1 MYCRLSNFL
10 TRERDTAVPY
20 MSVIPAAFCY
30 IYQANL
36 HKFQLLTMQA
46 RMCLTK
52 VSPTGYPP
60 YAQYPQP
67 AVAQQAP
74 SLPPDLS
81 KELSEVLEKLTGT
94 KESIKGTKAW
104 FMERVAVHLSGMVT
118 ALRDRVLGLSEVDKQ
133 LHVIY
138 LVNDILFSW

>member
-1 MYCRLSNFL
+1 
-10 TRERDTAVPY
+10 
-20 MSVIPAAFCY
+20 
-30 IYQANL
+30 
-36 HKFQLLTMQA
+36 
-46 RMCLTK
+46 MCLTK
-52 VSPTGYPP
+52 VSLTGYAP
-60 YAQYPQP
+60 YAHYPQP
-67 AVAQQAP
+67 AVAQPAP

-118 ALRDRVLGLSEVDKQ
+118 ALTDRVLGLSEVDKQ